1 MIALTIDGRQ
11 VSVPPGTTVLEAAQW
26 LGIRIP
32 TLCHVPG
39 IEPAASC
46 FVCAVQIAGRRTLSP
61 SCAMPVAEGMVV
73 STDSQDVRTARQM
86 ALELLLSDHAGEC
99 VAPCAAQCPAGLDI
113 PGFVH
118 GIATGDH
125 RHAMQVIGDRLA
137 LPGSL
142 GRICPRLCEQGCR
155 RCDLDQGLAIGAL
168 HRYAAD
174 QDRTSA
180 KPYLPPRAPATGR
193 TVAIVGA
200 GPAGL
205 AAAWYLLQKGHACT
219 LFDAHPLPGGM
230 LRYGIPAYRLPK
242 DALDAEIAGLR
253 TLGAQFR
260 MGSRWGEDFTL
271 AGLREVHDAIFVAIG
286 AQHAQELRCPGEEH
300 ALSGIAFLDQVA
312 HGNPPPLGTDVL
324 VLGGGNTAVDCA
336 RSAVRL
342 GARSVRILYRRS
354 RQEMPCL
361 MQEVEAAEAE
371 GVHIDLL
378 VAPLR
383 LERNLPGRDLSLDRK
398 GVPHGPGRTTK
409 ENQGGAP
416 SGPLG
421 PGPEGDPEPQA
432 GPPAEGRTGAG
443 CPLGPT
449 DQGPAP
455 HSDFR
460 GVPMDLRPTEL
471 AEDGAAA
478 PGGISNLDRD
488 FRGAVPLPHALGLQL
503 TCQRMT
509 LGEPDASGRR
519 RPVPVEGSDFTLVCS
534 TVIAAI
540 GQSVELA
547 LAGREGL
554 RVTAWGIAVEAHT
567 LATNLPGVFAGG
579 DAVLGADLAVRAV
592 AAGRIAASSIHQ
604 YLTGQAVTGEPA
616 MAAIAMQPV
625 DDAERAAIF
634 RAIESAARVRTTEI
648 PLERRLASFDE
659 VEHALPHQDA
669 LREAR
674 RCLSCGCRK
683 ADCCLVRSL
692 ATEYAVDVY
701 RFAGQRRRFS
711 QDVSHPE
718 IVYEPGKCI
727 GCDACVRLAAA
738 AGEELGLAMIG
749 RGFDVTVAVPFG
761 RPLSEGLRHAA
772 QICAAACPTG
782 ALALR
787 TARSCD
793 ACSLSCPG

>member
-1 MIALTIDGRQ
+1 MITLTIDGRR
-11 VSVPPGTTVLEAAQW
+11 VTVEAGSTVLDAAKW

-32 TLCHVPG
+32 TMCHVPG

-46 FVCAVQIAGRRTLSP
+46 FLCAVQIEGRRTLSP
-61 SCAMPVAEGMVV
+61 SCAMPAAEGMVV
-73 STDSQDVRTARQM
+73 ATDSADVRTVRKM

-99 VAPCAAQCPAGLDI
+99 VAPCAAKCPAGLDI
-113 PGFVH
+113 PGFVN
-118 GIATGDH
+118 GIATGDA
-125 RHAMQVIGDRLA
+125 RHAMQVIGDRLV

-174 QDRTSA
+174 RDRASGA
-180 KPYLPPRAPATGR
+180 PYLPPRAPATGKR
-193 TVAIVGA
+193 VAMVGA

-205 AAAWYLLQKGHACT
+205 AAAWYLQRKGHACT
-219 LFDAHPLPGGM
+219 LFDSHPLPGGM

-260 MGSRWGEDFTL
+260 MSSQWGEGFTL
-271 AGLREVHDAIFVAIG
+271 AGLREVYDAVFLAIG
-286 AQHAQELRCPGEEH
+286 AQHAQGLRCPGEEH
-300 ALSGIAFLDQVA
+300 ALAGIGFLEQVA
-312 HGNPPPLGTDVL
+312 YGNPPPLGSDVL

-354 RQEMPCL
+354 RHEMPCL
-361 MQEVEAAEAE
+361 MAEVEAAEAE
-371 GVHIDLL
+371 GVQVDLL

-383 LERNLPGRDLSLDRK
+383 LEVVGRESLPNGRGSDREGCNL
-398 GVPHGPGRTTK
+398 V
-409 ENQGGAP
+409 
-416 SGPLG
+416 
-421 PGPEGDPEPQA
+421 
-432 GPPAEGRTGAG
+432 
-443 CPLGPT
+443 
-449 DQGPAP
+449 
-455 HSDFR
+455 
-460 GVPMDLRPTEL
+460 
-471 AEDGAAA
+471 
-478 PGGISNLDRD
+478 
-488 FRGAVPLPHALGLQL
+488 L

-519 RPVPVEGSDFTLVCS
+519 RPVPAEGSEFAMACS
-534 TVIAAI
+534 SVIAAI
-540 GQSVELA
+540 GQSVERA
-547 LAGREGL
+547 LAEREGL
-554 RVTAWGIAVEAHT
+554 GVTAWGIAAEAHT

-592 AAGRIAASSIHQ
+592 AAGRIAAASIHQ
-604 YLTGQAVTGEPA
+604 YLSGEAVTGEPA
-616 MAAIAMQPV
+616 IAGIAMQPV

-634 RAIESAARVRTTEI
+634 RAIESAARVATAEL
-648 PLERRLASFDE
+648 PMERRLASFDE
-659 VEHALPHQDA
+659 VEQGLADSDA
-669 LREAR
+669 AREAR

-692 ATEYAVDVY
+692 ATEYDVDVY
-701 RFAGQRRRFS
+701 RFTGQRRRFS

-727 GCDACVRLAAA
+727 SCDACVRIAAA
-738 AGEELGLAMIG
+738 AGEELGLAAIG
-749 RGFDVTVAVPFG
+749 RGFDVAVAVPFG
-761 RPLSEGLRHAA
+761 RPLSEGLLHAA
-772 QICAAACPTG
+772 QRCAAACPTG

-793 ACSLSCPG
+793 ACSLSCEG

>member
-1 MIALTIDGRQ
+1 MATITLTIDGQR
-11 VSVPPGTTVLEAAQW
+11 VTVPPGTTVLDAAKW

-32 TLCHVPG
+32 TMCHVPG

-46 FVCAVQIAGRRTLSP
+46 FLCAVQIQGRRTLSP
-61 SCAMPVAEGMVV
+61 SCAMPAAEGMVV
-73 STDSQDVRTARQM
+73 ATDTDDVRVARKM

-99 VAPCAAQCPAGLDI
+99 VAPCAARCPAGLDI
-113 PGFVH
+113 PGFVN
-118 GIATGDH
+118 GIATGDV
-125 RHAMQVIGDRLA
+125 RQAMQVIGDNLA

-180 KPYLPPRAPATGR
+180 APYLPPRAIATGKR
-193 TVAIVGA
+193 VAIVGA

-205 AAAWYLLQKGHACT
+205 SAAWYLQRKGHACT
-219 LFDAHPLPGGM
+219 LFDSHPLPGGM
-230 LRYGIPAYRLPK
+230 LRYGIPSYRLPK

-253 TLGAQFR
+253 DLGAQFR
-260 MGSRWGEDFTL
+260 MSSQWGEGFSL
-271 AGLREVHDAIFVAIG
+271 AGLRETYDAVFLAIG
-286 AQHAQELRCPGEEH
+286 AQHAQGLRCPGEQH
-300 ALSGIAFLDQVA
+300 ALSGIGFLEQVA
-312 HGNPPPLGTDVL
+312 YSNPPPLGTGVL

-361 MQEVEAAEAE
+361 MEEVEAAEAE
-371 GVHIDLL
+371 GVQVDLL

-383 LERNLPGRDLSLDRK
+383 LERNA
-398 GVPHGPGRTTK
+398 
-409 ENQGGAP
+409 GA
-416 SGPLG
+416 L
-421 PGPEGDPEPQA
+421 
-432 GPPAEGRTGAG
+432 
-443 CPLGPT
+443 L
-449 DQGPAP
+449 
-455 HSDFR
+455 
-460 GVPMDLRPTEL
+460 
-471 AEDGAAA
+471 
-478 PGGISNLDRD
+478 
-488 FRGAVPLPHALGLQL
+488 L
-503 TCQRMT
+503 TCRRMT

-519 RPVPVEGSDFTLVCS
+519 TPVPVEGSDFTIACS

-540 GQSVELA
+540 GQSVERA
-547 LAGREGL
+547 LAEREGL
-554 RVTAWGIAVEAHT
+554 RVTAWGIAVEEKT
-567 LATNLPGVFAGG
+567 LATSLPGVFAGG

-592 AAGRIAASSIHQ
+592 AAGRIAAASIHQ
-604 YLTGQAVTGEPA
+604 YLTGQPVIGEPA
-616 MAAIAMQPV
+616 MAGIAMQPV

-634 RAIESAARVRTTEI
+634 RAIESAARVHAAQI
-648 PLERRLASFDE
+648 PMERRVASFDE
-659 VEHALPHQDA
+659 VEPGLPHPDA
-669 LREAR
+669 AREAR
-674 RCLSCGCRK
+674 RCLTCGCRK

-692 ATEYAVDVY
+692 ATEYNVDVY

-711 QDVSHPE
+711 QDLSHPE

-738 AGEELGLAMIG
+738 AGEEIGLAMVG

-761 RPLSEGLRHAA
+761 KPLSEGLRLTA
-772 QICAAACPTG
+772 QRCAAACPTG

-787 TARSCD
+787 TARACE
-793 ACSLSCPG
+793 ACSL

>member
-1 MIALTIDGRQ
+1 MITLTIDGRR
-11 VSVPPGTTVLEAAQW
+11 VTVPPETSVLDAARW

-32 TLCHVPG
+32 TMCHVPG

-46 FVCAVQIAGRRTLSP
+46 FLCAVQIEGRRTLSP

-73 STDSQDVRTARQM
+73 ATDSADVRAVRKM

-99 VAPCAAQCPAGLDI
+99 VAPCAAKCPAGLDI
-113 PGFVH
+113 PGFVK
-118 GIATGDH
+118 GIATGDT
-125 RHAMQVIGDRLA
+125 RRAMQVLANRLA

-142 GRICPRLCEQGCR
+142 GRICQRLCEQACR

-174 QDRTSA
+174 QDRASA
-180 KPYLPPRAPATGR
+180 APLLPARAPATGKAI
-193 TVAIVGA
+193 AIVGA

-205 AAAWYLLQKGHACT
+205 AAAWYLLQQGHVCT

-230 LRYGIPAYRLPK
+230 LRYGIPAFRLPK

-253 TLGAQFR
+253 TLGAHFR
-260 MGSRWGEDFTL
+260 MGARWGEDFTL
-271 AGLREVHDAIFVAIG
+271 AELRGTYDAVFVAIG
-286 AQHAQELRCPGEEH
+286 AQQAQGLRCLGEEH
-300 ALSGIAFLDQVA
+300 ALAGIGFLGQVA
-312 HGNPPPLGTDVL
+312 QGNPPPLGDDVV

-342 GARSVRILYRRS
+342 GARNVRILYRRS

-361 MQEVEAAEAE
+361 MEEVEAAEAE
-371 GVHIDLL
+371 GVHVDLL

-383 LERNLPGRDLSLDRK
+383 LEVVAGEALPTPRGYPGR
-398 GVPHGPGRTTK
+398 
-409 ENQGGAP
+409 
-416 SGPLG
+416 
-421 PGPEGDPEPQA
+421 
-432 GPPAEGRTGAG
+432 GAG
-443 CPLGPT
+443 RERFFG
-449 DQGPAP
+449 GESA
-455 HSDFR
+455 
-460 GVPMDLRPTEL
+460 RPT
-471 AEDGAAA
+471 
-478 PGGISNLDRD
+478 NL
-488 FRGAVPLPHALGLQL
+488 LL

-519 RPVPVEGSDFTLVCS
+519 RPVPLEGSEFAVACS
-534 TVIAAI
+534 TAIAAI
-540 GQSVELA
+540 GQSVPRA
-547 LAGREGL
+547 LAEREGL
-554 RVTAWGIAVEAHT
+554 AVTARGIAADPGT

-579 DAVLGADLAVRAV
+579 DAVLGPDLAVRAV
-592 AAGRIAASSIHQ
+592 AAGRIAAASIHQ

-616 MAAIAMQPV
+616 IAGIAMQPV

-634 RAIESAARVRTTEI
+634 RAIESAARVRAPEI
-648 PLERRLASFDE
+648 PMERRLACFDE
-659 VEHALPHQDA
+659 VEQALPHADA
-669 LREAR
+669 VREAR

-692 ATEYAVDVY
+692 ATEYDVDVY

-711 QDVSHPE
+711 QDLSHPE

-727 GCDACVRLAAA
+727 SCDACVRIAAA
-738 AGEELGLAMIG
+738 AGEELGLATIG
-749 RGFDVTVAVPFG
+749 RGFDVAVAVPFG

-772 QICAAACPTG
+772 QRCAAACPTG

-787 TARSCD
+787 SARSCD
-793 ACSLSCPG
+793 ACELACEG